1 MRVVFINP
9 WSQDEEGVRW
19 SPHYQTHYWRN
30 AYFGL
35 VQIATYTRSLGHDV
49 VIMDAERDL
58 LMEARGNPKLLLKQ
72 IKQKVTEMRPDVVG
86 VSGMSWRYPVASK
99 IMDILTP
106 LSKEMGFRLIQGGSH
121 ATAYPEGCIND
132 HPKLDCVFKGF
143 AEVGLK
149 QYLEGNVKDNIAGIA
164 YKDGG
169 SLLHTL
175 DCYTENLDSLPMPD
189 WGLLDTNFYTHPSVW
204 IHRSMTTPVRNLDTI
219 ASRGCPFHCKFCTG
233 SPGKPTWHSA
243 DYIIEYIRY
252 IKHKYNTNSTIFQDS
267 SLGSNH
273 RFLKELCEKLIS
285 SNVSK
290 GLIWTANMRADQVT
304 VEIAQLMY
312 QAGCRMVFI
321 GFESG
326 SDRVLKAMDKRTT
339 NEDNAKCALSLEI
352 AGMPYWA
359 SFIAGY
365 PGETEEE
372 LKETIRFA
380 QSIHPLAGW
389 ANQFYPSP
397 GSRVFG
403 EMIEEGRLSIPKNP
417 KGWAAISRIGQ
428 KGDVKNGKWS
438 AMSKGTFKKLV
449 REFQILMLEVTNKGV
464 QRGLEFPS

>member
-1 MRVVFINP
+1 M
-9 WSQDEEGVRW
+9 
-19 SPHYQTHYWRN
+19 
-30 AYFGL
+30 
-35 VQIATYTRSLGHDV
+35 
-49 VIMDAERDL
+49 
-58 LMEARGNPKLLLKQ
+58 
-72 IKQKVTEMRPDVVG
+72 
-86 VSGMSWRYPVASK
+86 
-99 IMDILTP
+99 
-106 LSKEMGFRLIQGGSH
+106 IQGGHH
-121 ATAYPEGCIND
+121 ATAYPESCIND
-132 HPKLDCVFKGF
+132 HPRLDCVFKGF
-143 AEVGLK
+143 AEVGVK
-149 QYLEGNVKDNIAGIA
+149 QYLEATTKDNIDGIV
-164 YKDGG
+164 YKNGNNF
-169 SLLHTL
+169 LHTL
-175 DCYTENLDSLPMPD
+175 DCYTKDLDSLPMPYWD
-189 WGLLDTNFYTHPSVW
+189 LLDTAFYTYPSVW
-204 IHRSMTTPVRNLDTI
+204 VHRSMTTPVRNLDTI
-219 ASRGCPFHCKFCTG
+219 ASRGCPFRCKFCTG
-233 SPGKPTWHSA
+233 SPGKPTWHSV

-252 IKHKYNTNSTIFQDS
+252 IKSKYNINSTIFQDS

-273 RFLKELCEKLIS
+273 RFLKELCEKLIT

-312 QAGCRMVFI
+312 QAGCRMVFV

-326 SDRVLKAMDKRTT
+326 SDRVLEAMDKRTT
-339 NEDNAKCALSLEI
+339 SKDNAKCALALEV

-403 EMIEEGRLSIPKNP
+403 ELIGEGRLSIPKNP

-428 KGDVKNGKWS
+428 KGDVKNGRWA

-449 REFQILMLEVTNKGV
+449 RQFQILMIEVTNKGV
-464 QRGLEFPS
+464 QRELEFPS